1 MRLLKKCAGGL
12 FTQIQSV
19 PPAGSSP
26 SSAVATGLA
35 EARRHELDK
44 FRERV
49 AAVEPEFR
57 STLSKE
63 EKPFWRAGDGV
74 GKRRIRPQLLC
85 ARFGDVTLGIL
96 KKDESGTLVSN

>member
-1 MRLLKKCAGGL
+1 LKSA
-12 FTQIQSV
+12 QN
-19 PPAGSSP
+19 SSTP
-26 SSAVATGLA
+26 SSAVATGLGD
-35 EARRHELDK
+35 ARRHELDK

-74 GKRRIRPQLLC
+74 GKRRICLSYC
-85 ARFGDVTLGIL
+85 ARGSAT
-96 KKDESGTLVSN
+96 